1 MAWSSDFTFSLR
13 QPNWKPRPYAAA
25 FKLIH
30 RQRRK
35 FWKARP
41 LPCCTIDTALDIPTA
56 NCRMAASQATHHSTS
71 VSDCCWQALLHPHW
85 LNKHT
90 QCDQSNFN
98 HNMDSV
104 KNFFQNE
111 KAHTFNFVFAS
122 ILFFGFG
129 VPTVSQYG
137 YSTNVYQDALDRQAD
152 DGSLRSGR
160 FGQGVFPMTLMLW
173 IVAAFLFFS
182 TLLSDYV
189 CKKQVDEK
197 DE

>member
-1 MAWSSDFTFSLR
+1 
-13 QPNWKPRPYAAA
+13 
-25 FKLIH
+25 
-30 RQRRK
+30 
-35 FWKARP
+35 
-41 LPCCTIDTALDIPTA
+41 
-56 NCRMAASQATHHSTS
+56 
-71 VSDCCWQALLHPHW
+71 
-85 LNKHT
+85 
-90 QCDQSNFN
+90 
-98 HNMDSV
+98 MDSV

-152 DGSLRSGR
+152 DGSLPSGR